1 MCTLFCCN
9 VITHL
14 ISNIYRSKRRWI
26 FGRSYPDSNE
36 TCCKRRRHCTY
47 SHWEMQRRY
56 ILICVNRTWGIC
68 VNLYAHMRHFVLI
81 SSRFVDAFSKLVL
94 KYLSGLASD
103 TPHMRH
109 PTYATPYIC
118 NTGTSSMHVSG
129 AWNGDQSML
138 YGNCAGT
145 YSSFPSDLKHRSV
158 PIRHRKRILK
168 IAFFFRI
175 FPRKYAVVSQ
185 PKRAREVTVPTRTS
199 KRQRTNSTWVQ
210 IAWNSHANIS

>member
-1 MCTLFCCN
+1 
-9 VITHL
+9 
-14 ISNIYRSKRRWI
+14 
-26 FGRSYPDSNE
+26 
-36 TCCKRRRHCTY
+36 
-47 SHWEMQRRY
+47 MQR
-56 ILICVNRTWGIC
+56 
-68 VNLYAHMRHFVLI
+68 
-81 SSRFVDAFSKLVL
+81 
-94 KYLSGLASD
+94 
-103 TPHMRH
+103 
-109 PTYATPYIC
+109 
-118 NTGTSSMHVSG
+118 TSSMHVSG

-199 KRQRTNSTWVQ
+199 KRQRTNST
-210 IAWNSHANIS
+210 